1 MTYIA
6 DAACSDT
13 TITVTASSSGWDKPD
28 GYGSQTWGDSKPSPY
43 GGASTTSSGYW
54 KRM

>member
-6 DAACSDT
+6 DATCSDT

-28 GYGSQTWGDSKPSPY
+28 GYGSQTIRRRIYD
-43 GGASTTSSGYW
+43 
-54 KRM
+54 